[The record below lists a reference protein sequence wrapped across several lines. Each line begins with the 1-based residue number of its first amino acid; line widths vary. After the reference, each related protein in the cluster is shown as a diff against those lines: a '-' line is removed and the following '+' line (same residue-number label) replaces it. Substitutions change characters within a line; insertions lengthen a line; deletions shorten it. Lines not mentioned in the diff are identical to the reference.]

1 MGTNFF
7 SRGYFVGII
16 FFVVSILWVQIFSRG
31 SKIISRGYFVDSGL
45 FLMGV
50 LQVQTFFLV
59 DIRRVTREFICE
71 KYE

>member
-45 FLMGV
+45 FLMGI
-50 LQVQTFFLV
+50 L
-59 DIRRVTREFICE
+59 
-71 KYE
+71 